1 MHPIKIRY
9 ALQMPRDRGI
19 KCVAIG
25 FPNMPGFNPDSDVR
39 ELSITGIR
47 SNYLLK
53 QELLALSVD
62 LGPGMSGSPI
72 IDEHLSLV
80 GMVIG
85 YPSDGDGG
93 KQEKWPASAVSC
105 NEILPVIERFSS
117 K

>member
-1 MHPIKIRY
+1 
-9 ALQMPRDRGI
+9 
-19 KCVAIG
+19 
-25 FPNMPGFNPDSDVR
+25 MPGFNPDSDVR